1 MIDILLSTYNGE
13 RFLEKQLNSILTQ
26 TYTEWRLLIR
36 DDASSDSTRA
46 ILEKYQHLNPQKI
59 ILFPNNINKNIGVIK
74 SFENLLECSNK
85 EYIMFC
91 DQDDIWL
98 PNKIEV
104 TLNTMKD
111 LEAKHSTQTPIAVHS
126 DLTLI
131 DENENI
137 IHNSFWQFS
146 NIRPDILNTNIK
158 FLAISN
164 SATGCTIM
172 INKALKKRILPF
184 PQKVYMHDMLIAL
197 TACKYGILHPINE
210 PLILYRQHNNN
221 TIGATE
227 YEFNII
233 NKIKNLKQ
241 IILKAHKMY
250 HYNPKLYKNII
261 DFWLTKIKY
270 IITRSI
276 K

>member
-1 MIDILLSTYNGE
+1 
-13 RFLEKQLNSILTQ
+13 
-26 TYTEWRLLIR
+26 
-36 DDASSDSTRA
+36 
-46 ILEKYQHLNPQKI
+46 
-59 ILFPNNINKNIGVIK
+59 
-74 SFENLLECSNK
+74 
-85 EYIMFC
+85 MFC
-91 DQDDIWL
+91 DQDDILL

-197 TACKYGILHPINE
+197 TACKLSVLQNTNSILS
-210 PLILYRQHNNN
+210 
-221 TIGATE
+221 
-227 YEFNII
+227 
-233 NKIKNLKQ
+233 
-241 IILKAHKMY
+241 
-250 HYNPKLYKNII
+250 
-261 DFWLTKIKY
+261 TK
-270 IITRSI
+270 
-276 K
+276 

>member
-1 MIDILLSTYNGE
+1 
-13 RFLEKQLNSILTQ
+13 
-26 TYTEWRLLIR
+26 
-36 DDASSDSTRA
+36 
-46 ILEKYQHLNPQKI
+46 
-59 ILFPNNINKNIGVIK
+59 
-74 SFENLLECSNK
+74 
-85 EYIMFC
+85 
-91 DQDDIWL
+91 
-98 PNKIEV
+98 
-104 TLNTMKD
+104 MKD

-146 NIRPDILNTNIK
+146 NIRPSILNTNIK

-172 INKALKKRILPF
+172 INKALKQQVLPF

-197 TACKYGILHPINE
+197 TACKYGILHPINQ

-221 TIGATE
+221 TIGATKYE
-227 YEFNII
+227 YSLIY
-233 NKIKNLKQ
+233 KIKNLKQ
-241 IILKAHKMY
+241 VINKALEMY
-250 HYNPKLYKNII
+250 HYNPDIYINII
-261 DFWLTKIKY
+261 DFWITKFIYYNK
-270 IITRSI
+270 IH

>member
-1 MIDILLSTYNGE
+1 MIDILLSTYNGK
-13 RFLEKQLNSILTQ
+13 RFLEKQLDSILAQ

-36 DDASSDSTRA
+36 DDTSSDSTRA
-46 ILEKYQHLNPQKI
+46 ILEKYQQLNPQKI

-131 DENENI
+131 DENENEI
-137 IHNSFWQFS
+137 
-146 NIRPDILNTNIK
+146 PDCIESYYSENYGEEYDYDGDGDFDVDDYIAFIGDHDESGDFNDADLIT
-158 FLAISN
+158 FLDWYHWDFHYPFEEEAKLSDN
-164 SATGCTIM
+164 YTEVTLTDEGTI
-172 INKALKKRILPF
+172 
-184 PQKVYMHDMLIAL
+184 
-197 TACKYGILHPINE
+197 
-210 PLILYRQHNNN
+210 
-221 TIGATE
+221 TITDEG
-227 YEFNII
+227 
-233 NKIKNLKQ
+233 
-241 IILKAHKMY
+241 
-250 HYNPKLYKNII
+250 
-261 DFWLTKIKY
+261 
-270 IITRSI
+270 
-276 K
+276 